1 MTLDIAIAFA
11 ILAGAFVL
19 FVIDRFPVD
28 FTAFSVM
35 ATILVLGPV
44 LGVTP
49 EEAISGF
56 SNPATITVL
65 AMFILSGGIRRT
77 GAVDLLS
84 QRMITIA
91 GHGPLRQQLT
101 VQSIVAPVS
110 AFINNTA
117 AVAIL
122 IPSIMKLSQETG
134 RSPSKLL
141 IPLSYTA
148 QLAGVVTLIGTS
160 TNILASQMM
169 AQSGYNQFHMF
180 EFAHIGLLV
189 LLTGSIYMIT
199 IGHRLLPDR
208 NPSATAVP
216 PAQKVYHRVKLSPL
230 SSSPLAGKRLVDSGF
245 MRALDIRR
253 LELQRS
259 EEQIGYQPGG
269 GEALLLR
276 REPVTFAPVP
286 IEHSVIQAR
295 DTEPEPFRTRKIPIA
310 LAIIAGVVGLAAF
323 GQPILVTAIAGCV
336 LMVVTGCLRVD
347 ELHESI
353 RWDVIFLLA
362 GMIPVGVMLERT
374 GAALLLANLAS
385 DSATYVP
392 PIAILFIFYGLT
404 MLMTELISNNAAVVL
419 MVPVGVPAAI
429 TLGVDPTAI
438 VLAIMFAAS
447 ASFAT
452 PIGYQTN
459 AMVYG
464 IGGYKFTDFFK
475 VGGGLNLLLL
485 IATPLYIY
493 FLWGL

>member
-1 MTLDIAIAFA
+1 M
-11 ILAGAFVL
+11 
-19 FVIDRFPVD
+19 DRFPVD

-44 LGVTP
+44 LDVTP

-65 AMFILSGGIRRT
+65 AMFILSGGIRHT
-77 GAVDLLS
+77 GAVELLS
-84 QRMITIA
+84 RRMIAVA
-91 GHGPLRQQLT
+91 GRGPLRQQLT
-101 VQSIVAPVS
+101 VQGIVAPVS
-110 AFINNTA
+110 AMLNNTA

-122 IPSIMKLSQETG
+122 IPSIMKLSRDSG

-169 AQSGYNQFHMF
+169 AQSGFGQFHMF
-180 EFAHIGLLV
+180 EFTPIGLLV
-189 LLTGSIYMIT
+189 LLTGSIYMLT
-199 IGHRLLPDR
+199 IGHKLLPDR
-208 NPSATAVP
+208 HPEAVTRSSNE
-216 PAQKVYHRVKLSPL
+216 KVHDRAALPTF
-230 SSSPLAGKRLVDSGF
+230 SSGPLAGRRLVDSGLTK
-245 MRALDIRR
+245 ALEIRKLEILRGDER
-253 LELQRS
+253 LRYPLGAGETLVLR
-259 EEQIGYQPGG
+259 GQPATVGPISRERNVTEARGG
-269 GEALLLR
+269 
-276 REPVTFAPVP
+276 
-286 IEHSVIQAR
+286 
-295 DTEPEPFRTRKIPIA
+295 EPEPFRTRKIPIA
-310 LAIIAGVVGLAAF
+310 LAIVAGVVGLAAL

-336 LMVVTGCLRVD
+336 LMVLTGCLRVD

-374 GAALLLANLAS
+374 GAALLL
-385 DSATYVP
+385 
-392 PIAILFIFYGLT
+392 FIFYGLT

-419 MVPVGVPAAI
+419 MVPVGVPAAV
-429 TLGVDPTAI
+429 TLGVDPTAV

-459 AMVYG
+459 AMVYS
-464 IGGYKFTDFFK
+464 IGGYKFSDFFK

-485 IATPLYIY
+485 VTTPLYIY